1 MDILRRDIYSIIM
14 QYLCYSLFTSASLFR
29 KCIRS
34 IYFLS
39 SCFPTLLFS
48 RSLSLKKKIIK
59 EEERERLNE
68 KEKRRKRERGKEIL
82 DIWGK
87 GRPM

>member
-1 MDILRRDIYSIIM
+1 
-14 QYLCYSLFTSASLFR
+14 
-29 KCIRS
+29 
-34 IYFLS
+34 
-39 SCFPTLLFS
+39 LFS